1 MCNLYQLTC
10 RLIISQVYPLR
21 RSTLGEFRVYICL
34 NCLLVILGKV
44 RYVCVVFCGGHV
56 MFSLIWSCDLS
67 WYVLFY
73 GIWKIKSILE
83 GQGLSFWWPQFRVV
97 GWAKASILNVK
108 SCILCMFCLST
119 CRWLCVCLVGLPCVW
134 HPAPCQIICFMN
146 LFTDNK
152 PSFKLWLKSQ

>member
-1 MCNLYQLTC
+1 
-10 RLIISQVYPLR
+10 
-21 RSTLGEFRVYICL
+21 
-34 NCLLVILGKV
+34 
-44 RYVCVVFCGGHV
+44 

-83 GQGLSFWWPQFRVV
+83 GQGLSFGWPQFRVV

-134 HPAPCQIICFMN
+134 HPAPCQIIICFMTISLAINPALSCDRN
-146 LFTDNK
+146 LRNGVCQQIIVSEYNSMILANK
-152 PSFKLWLKSQ
+152 NAIGITSL